1 MIFKIYIIIVC
12 ICNLFNDQK
21 PSSADLDF
29 NFAVFGT
36 YIQWNACKTKSIII
50 ITKLNMY
57 ILNTYEYISCTYIP
71 FLGSI
76 RDDTI
81 KKGDDGEGGC
91 FIPRPQHP
99 LKTDMHRGGG
109 GHFVFSTS
117 ATTHPDKGLV
127 RYKDN

>member
-1 MIFKIYIIIVC
+1 MIFKIYIMIVC
-12 ICNLFNDQK
+12 IFNLSNDQK

-57 ILNTYEYISCTYIP
+57 ILNPYEYISCTYIP
-71 FLGSI
+71 FLASI

-81 KKGDDGEGGC
+81 KKGDEGEGGC
-91 FIPRPQHP
+91 FIPRPQPP
-99 LKTDMHRGGG
+99 LKIDMHRGGG
-109 GHFVFSTS
+109 GYLYFQPEPLPSPIRV
-117 ATTHPDKGLV
+117 
-127 RYKDN
+127 